1 MEIKNPLRQFLRT
14 TFFLSDG
21 AELSDD
27 ASLLKSGL
35 LDSTGVLEL
44 VLYLESEFNIT
55 VGDEE
60 AVAENLDTIERIAA
74 FVTGKQAEAAQAGL
88 ESGSR

>member
-14 TFFLSDG
+14 TFFLGDST
-21 AELSDD
+21 ELSDE
-27 ASLLKSGL
+27 ASLMKSGL

-44 VLYLESEFNIT
+44 ILYLESEFNIT

-60 AVAENLDTIERIAA
+60 AVPENLDTIDRIAA
-74 FVTGKQAEAAQAGL
+74 FVTSKQAALSQAGL
-88 ESGSR
+88 

>member
-1 MEIKNPLRQFLRT
+1 MEIKNPLRQFLCT
-14 TFFLSDG
+14 TFFLGDG
-21 AELSDD
+21 AGLSDTT
-27 ASLLKSGL
+27 SLMKSGL

-44 VLYLESEFNIT
+44 ILYLESEFSIT

-60 AVAENLDTIERIAA
+60 AVPENLDTIDQIVS
-74 FVTGKQAEAAQAGL
+74 FVASKQAASSQGL

>member
-74 FVTGKQAEAAQAGL
+74 FVTGKQAAAAQEGI
-88 ESGSR
+88 ESGGR

>member
-21 AELSDD
+21 TELSDE
-27 ASLLKSGL
+27 ASLMKSGL

-44 VLYLESEFNIT
+44 ILYLESEFNIT

-60 AVAENLDTIERIAA
+60 AVAENLDTIDRIAA
-74 FVTGKQAEAAQAGL
+74 FVTSKQAASAQGGL
-88 ESGSR
+88 MGGGR